1 MNIILSLIG
10 VGGILLARH
19 IICNGSGMGINSHLI
34 ILSLKLFVSSIII
47 GSFLLFVEKY
57 LWSMIIL
64 TGMVNLITFHFIE
77 AFVTQKKL
85 LHRKEVNV

>member
-19 IICNGSGMGINSHLI
+19 IVCNGSGTWIKSHLI

-47 GSFLLFVEKY
+47 GSFLIFVEKY
-57 LWSMIIL
+57 LWSMLIL
-64 TGMVNLITFHFIE
+64 TSMVNLIIFHFIE
-77 AFVTQKKL
+77 AFVTQNKL